1 MALYK
6 CIYFTYSH
14 RHGRKHCVRTV
25 VCSLVFANTIKLW
38 VFLPT
43 QVTTPGSKR
52 SPKYR
57 AASFG
62 GHLPL
67 RNVTGPASQNNK
79 PHLAGNA
86 GLNLWWLRD
95 HSDRLRCPFC
105 LWGLVLVDIGMSIHR
120 RLLYIVDRR
129 KVADSVRRK
138 CHTCNKKGVEIVPVG
153 GMSGS
158 RAQIW
163 RISFQLRFRSCKG
176 SIITKSYHPVCIPI
190 NQDIHPVFNGSPAVT
205 AVTR

>member
-1 MALYK
+1 MNVRLFAQCSCSIFCNSVNIISTSLITAQTINERTVFFPPDCFYRTVFSGPFLPGPFLPARESYRWSIIYTVHYTLSLSASDSFTTMALYK

-86 GLNLWWLRD
+86 GLNL
-95 HSDRLRCPFC
+95 
-105 LWGLVLVDIGMSIHR
+105 
-120 RLLYIVDRR
+120 
-129 KVADSVRRK
+129 
-138 CHTCNKKGVEIVPVG
+138 
-153 GMSGS
+153 
-158 RAQIW
+158 
-163 RISFQLRFRSCKG
+163 
-176 SIITKSYHPVCIPI
+176 
-190 NQDIHPVFNGSPAVT
+190 
-205 AVTR
+205 